1 MTTAAEGGELGP
13 ADHGRAAGP
22 PVDRDGELALLSAAV
37 RDAAAGRPG
46 LVVLDA
52 PDGMGRTTLMN
63 GLVFEAHAAGLRVL
77 RAEGA
82 AAGHT
87 APLST
92 VRALLEP
99 LSDGATRRPSARHP
113 TARPGEEPPR
123 HDVLPR
129 SDVRGGDVPHG
140 VLDALHQ
147 VVRRAA
153 RERPLLI
160 AVDDA
165 HAAEPA
171 SLRFLAHVAR
181 RPGGLPVVLCVARR
195 SGGGSPLL
203 DEIAALPMCRVLRP
217 LPLTPGGIGL
227 LARRLTGRDVDD
239 GFGAACR
246 AATGGSPLLVT
257 HLLTA
262 LRDARLPPT
271 ADALAALGAQDLE
284 GFRACVVHLLDGQP
298 TTVRGAARALA
309 VLGDGTPRET
319 CARLAALDPGVFERC
334 LAALGAVGLVDAQAD
349 GGTWSF
355 AHPQVRAAA
364 VTGVSSDGR
373 SRLHG
378 LAARL
383 LHESGADV
391 TEVAEQLRQ
400 SPESAT
406 RPWALTVLRE
416 AAREMTLQGFP
427 DRAVELL
434 RPCVPPG
441 HEGTCAPELLLD
453 LGLAESR
460 VDPSAGAARLAV
472 ALDRLTCPHARLT
485 ALGAL
490 AGALMRSG
498 EVSRA
503 TALIDRCREYG
514 TDSAAA
520 ASSAQLL
527 EAQLLLVATG
537 HRATYSRL
545 LDSTSLD
552 LGLPGDTAAR
562 RALLASRAVVC
573 AARADRVAE
582 ARDAARTVLAHGTPV
597 TDAVSTLGTAASVL
611 LYTDRPRESAEAF
624 RQLLDAPHVTRE
636 EAYPTLL
643 ALTAEAHARLGAL
656 GEALRTTTAALQGV
670 APAPAPA
677 TRLAALPLA
686 VRLHT
691 LLDQGDLAAA
701 SALVRHVPG
710 PLDDEAWQWNEVL
723 CARGRLRLASGD
735 VEGALDDLTECG
747 RRQRAWHR
755 TSPAVSSWWYWAGRS
770 HLARGDRATARQL
783 ADDTIE
789 SARAAHL
796 PCALAQGLELRAATE
811 AARHRPLL
819 LQEAEAV
826 LATTSA
832 ALLLARV
839 RVARGRALHRCGDK
853 QAARAVLRKAWEE
866 TYALGAPALH
876 AEAHTALLATGAR
889 PRRPVPSGVDALTR
903 SERRVAKLADSG
915 LTNAVIARTLCVTRR
930 TVEVH
935 LTAVYRK
942 LNVAGR
948 RELRFVLRAADEGA
962 PHAVGA

>member
-1 MTTAAEGGELGP
+1 MTTAAEGGELGR

-63 GLVFEAHAAGLRVL
+63 GLLLEAHAAGLRVL
-77 RAEGA
+77 RADGA

-92 VRALLEP
+92 VRALLET

-113 TARPGEEPPR
+113 TAQPGEEPPR
-123 HDVLPR
+123 HDGLPR

-147 VVRRAA
+147 VVRRVA

-181 RPGGLPVVLCVARR
+181 RLAGLPVLLCVARR

-262 LRDARLPPT
+262 LRDARVPPT
-271 ADALAALGAQDLE
+271 ADALGALGAKALV
-284 GFRACVVHLLDGQP
+284 GFRACVVRLLDGQP
-298 TTVRGAARALA
+298 TTVRRAARALA

-355 AHPQVRAAA
+355 THPQVRVVA
-364 VTGVSSDGR
+364 VTGVPSGEKSL
-373 SRLHG
+373 LHG

-383 LHESGADV
+383 LHESGAGV

-406 RPWALTVLRE
+406 RPWARAVLRE

-485 ALGAL
+485 ALSAL

-582 ARDAARTVLAHGTPV
+582 ARDAAHTVLAHGTPV

-611 LYTDRPRESAEAF
+611 LYTDRPHESAEAF

-656 GEALRTTTAALQGV
+656 GEALRTTTAALEGV
-670 APAPAPA
+670 APAPA

-701 SALVRHVPG
+701 TALVQHVPD

-723 CARGRLRLASGD
+723 CARGRLRLASDD
-735 VEGALDDLTECG
+735 VEGAVDDLTECG

-783 ADDTIE
+783 ADDAIE

-839 RVARGRALHRCGDK
+839 RVALGRALHRCGDK

-866 TYALGAPALH
+866 TYTLGAPALH

>member
-1 MTTAAEGGELGP
+1 MTTAGEGAELGR
-13 ADHGRAAGP
+13 ADHGRAVGP
-22 PVDRDGELALLSAAV
+22 PVDRDGELAVLSAAV

-52 PDGMGRTTLMN
+52 PDGMGRTTLLN
-63 GLVFEAHAAGLRVL
+63 GLVLEAHAAGLRVL
-77 RAEGA
+77 RADGA

-99 LSDGATRRPSARHP
+99 LSDGATRRPSDQYP
-113 TARPGEEPPR
+113 TAHPGEEPQGR
-123 HDVLPR
+123 EVLPR
-129 SDVRGGDVPHG
+129 SGVRGGDVPHG

-147 VVRRAA
+147 VVRQAA

-181 RPGGLPVVLCVARR
+181 RVAGLPVLLCLARR
-195 SGGGSPLL
+195 SDGGSPLL
-203 DEIAALPMCRVLRP
+203 GEIGALPMCRVLRP
-217 LPLTPGGIGL
+217 LPLTQAGIGV
-227 LARRLTGRDVDD
+227 LARRLTGKDVDD

-262 LRDARLPPT
+262 LCDARLTPT
-271 ADALAALGAQDLE
+271 EDALAALGKQALTA
-284 GFRACVVHLLDGQP
+284 FRACVVRLLDGQP
-298 TTVRGAARALA
+298 TTVRRAARALA

-319 CARLAALDPGVFERC
+319 CARLATLDPGVFERC
-334 LAALGAVGLVDAQAD
+334 LTALGALGLVDARTD
-349 GGTWSF
+349 RGTWSF

-364 VTGVSSDGR
+364 IADMSSDEKSLVHGR
-373 SRLHG
+373 
-378 LAARL
+378 AARL

-406 RPWALTVLRE
+406 RPWARTVLRE
-416 AAREMTLQGFP
+416 AAREMTLHGSS

-441 HEGTCAPELLLD
+441 HEGTCEPELLLD

-472 ALDRLTCPHARLT
+472 ALDRLTCPQARLT
-485 ALGAL
+485 ALSAL
-490 AGALMRSG
+490 AGALMRLG

-503 TALIDRCREYG
+503 TALIDRCRRYG

-527 EAQLLLVATG
+527 EARLLLVATA
-537 HRATYSRL
+537 HRETYSRL

-552 LGLPGDTAAR
+552 LGLPGDTTAR

-597 TDAVSTLGTAASVL
+597 TDAVSTLGSAASAL
-611 LYTDRPRESAEAF
+611 LYTDRPRESVEAF
-624 RQLLDAPHVTRE
+624 RQLLDAPHVARE

-656 GEALRTTTAALQGV
+656 GEALRATTAALEGV
-670 APAPAPA
+670 APARA
-677 TRLAALPLA
+677 TRLSALPLA

-691 LLDQGDLAAA
+691 LLDQGDLAAGT
-701 SALVRHVPG
+701 ALVQHLPG
-710 PLDDEAWQWNEVL
+710 TLDDEAWQWNEVL
-723 CARGRLRLASGD
+723 CARGRLRLASD
-735 VEGALDDLTECG
+735 DAEGALDDLTECG

-783 ADDTIE
+783 ADEAIE

-826 LATTSA
+826 LGTTSA

-948 RELRFVLRAADEGA
+948 RELRFVLRAGDEGA

>member
-63 GLVFEAHAAGLRVL
+63 GLLLEAHAAGLRVL
-77 RAEGA
+77 RADGA
-82 AAGHT
+82 ADGHT

-113 TARPGEEPPR
+113 TAQPGEEPPR

-140 VLDALHQ
+140 VLDGLHQ

-181 RPGGLPVVLCVARR
+181 RLAGLPVLLCVARR

-271 ADALAALGAQDLE
+271 ADALAALDAKALE
-284 GFRACVVHLLDGQP
+284 GFRACVIRLLDGQP
-298 TTVRGAARALA
+298 TTVRRAAGALA
-309 VLGDGTPRET
+309 VLGDRTLRET
-319 CARLAALDPGVFERC
+319 CARLATLDPGVFERC

-355 AHPQVRAAA
+355 THPQVRAAA
-364 VTGVSSDGR
+364 VTGVSSDEK
-373 SRLHG
+373 SLLHA

-383 LHESGADV
+383 LHESGAGV

-406 RPWALTVLRE
+406 HPWARAVLRE

-441 HEGTCAPELLLD
+441 HEGTCPPELLLD
-453 LGLAESR
+453 LALAESR
-460 VDPSAGAARLAV
+460 VDPAAGAARLAV

-485 ALGAL
+485 ALSAL

-573 AARADRVAE
+573 AARADRVTE

-611 LYTDRPRESAEAF
+611 LYTDRPRESAAAF

-656 GEALRTTTAALQGV
+656 GEALRTTTAALEGV

-691 LLDQGDLAAA
+691 LLDRGDLAAA
-701 SALVRHVPG
+701 TALVQHVPD

-723 CARGRLRLASGD
+723 CARGRLRLASDD

-747 RRQRAWHR
+747 HRQRAWHR

-783 ADDTIE
+783 ADDAIE

-819 LQEAEAV
+819 LQEAEAA

-948 RELRFVLRAADEGA
+948 RELRFVLRAGGEGA

>member
-1 MTTAAEGGELGP
+1 MLMTTAAEGGEL
-13 ADHGRAAGP
+13 DRVHHGRAAGP
-22 PVDRDGELALLSAAV
+22 PVDRDGELTVLSAAV

-52 PDGMGRTTLMN
+52 PDGRGRTTLMN
-63 GLVFEAHAAGLRVL
+63 SLLLEARAAGLRVL
-77 RAEGA
+77 RAHGT

-92 VRALLEP
+92 VRALLQP
-99 LSDGATRRPSARHP
+99 LSGGATRSASARHP
-113 TARPGEEPPR
+113 TARPGEDLR
-123 HDVLPR
+123 GRDVLAR
-129 SDVRGGDVPHG
+129 SDVRAGDVPHS
-140 VLDALHQ
+140 VLAALHE

-181 RPGGLPVVLCVARR
+181 RLAGLPVLLCVARR

-217 LPLTPGGIGL
+217 LPLTQDGIGI
-227 LARRLTGRDVDD
+227 LARRLTGTDVDD
-239 GFGAACR
+239 GFRAACR
-246 AATGGSPLLVT
+246 AATRGSPLLVT

-271 ADALAALGAQDLE
+271 ETALAALDTQALAA
-284 GFRACVVHLLDGQP
+284 FRAGVVRLLDGQP
-298 TTVRGAARALA
+298 TTVRRAARALA

-319 CARLAALDPGVFERC
+319 CARLAALDPGAFARC
-334 LAALGAVGLVDAQAD
+334 LAALGALGLVDARPD
-349 GGTWSF
+349 GGSWSF

-364 VTGVSSDGR
+364 VTRTSSDEK
-373 SRLHG
+373 SLLHG

-391 TEVAEQLRQ
+391 MEVAEQLRQ

-406 RPWALTVLRE
+406 RPWARAVLRE
-416 AAREMTLQGFP
+416 AARDMTLHGFP

-441 HEGTCAPELLLD
+441 HEGTCEPELLLD
-453 LGLAESR
+453 LGLAEGR

-472 ALDRLTCPHARLT
+472 ALDRLTCPEARLT

-490 AGALMRSG
+490 AGALMRLG

-503 TALIDRCREYG
+503 TALIDRCRQYG
-514 TDSAAA
+514 ADSATAER
-520 ASSAQLL
+520 SAQLL
-527 EAQLLLVATG
+527 EAQLLLVATAD
-537 HRATYSRL
+537 RATYSRL

-552 LGLPGDTAAR
+552 LGLSGDTTAR

-597 TDAVSTLGTAASVL
+597 TDAVSTLGSAASVL
-611 LYTDRPRESAEAF
+611 LYTDRPRESVEAF
-624 RQLLDAPHVTRE
+624 RQLLDAPHVRRE

-643 ALTAEAHARLGAL
+643 ALTAEAHARLGSL
-656 GEALRTTTAALQGV
+656 TEALRATTAALEGV
-670 APAPAPA
+670 APARA

-691 LLDQGDLAAA
+691 LLDQGDLAAGT
-701 SALVRHVPG
+701 ALVQDLPD
-710 PLDDEAWQWNEVL
+710 PMDDEAWQWNEVL
-723 CARGRLRLASGD
+723 CARGRLRLASD
-735 VEGALDDLTECG
+735 DIEGALDDLTECG

-783 ADDTIE
+783 ADDAIE

-811 AARHRPLL
+811 AAQHRPLL

-826 LATTSA
+826 LGTTSA

-889 PRRPVPSGVDALTR
+889 PRRPVPRGVDALTR

-915 LTNAVIARTLCVTRR
+915 LTNAVIARTLCVTLR

-962 PHAVGA
+962 LHAVGA